1 MMNPISEKARGW
13 LYVMG
18 IIVGALCFVGGTVL
32 EVLDLHVYSPI
43 LTSISAAVATAVGI
57 LARANLG
64 DSDLDNQGDYDPKHD
79 IEV

>member
-13 LYVMG
+13 LYVVG

-32 EVLDLHVYSPI
+32 EVLDLHAYSPI
-43 LTSISAAVATAVGI
+43 LTSISAAVTTAVAV

-64 DSDLDNQGDYDPKHD
+64 ASDTDYNGDYEPKHG
-79 IEV
+79 IES